1 MDAKPEQSDGDRH
14 QIKNRSPVIPGF
26 LLFSM
31 LRVGLTGGIG
41 SGKSTVAGIFG
52 VIGVPVA
59 FADAEAKRL
68 MNEDAGLR
76 EAIIRHFGAEAY
88 HNGLL
93 DRKWLAGQVFTDP
106 AKLQLLNSLV
116 HPVTIREGRR
126 WMEEQ
131 AGHPYAVREAAL
143 LFESAAAGELDFII
157 GVYAPPALRIH
168 RAMQRDGVT
177 RDEVLRRMRN
187 QIDEDIKMR
196 LCDAVI
202 HNDETH
208 AVIPQVLDIHR
219 KLLASPKPRSG
230 SPI

>member
-1 MDAKPEQSDGDRH
+1 
-14 QIKNRSPVIPGF
+14 
-26 LLFSM
+26 M

-76 EAIIRHFGAEAY
+76 DAITRQFGAEAY
-88 HNGLL
+88 HNGNL
-93 DRKWLAGQVFTDP
+93 DRKWLAGKVFTDP
-106 AKLQLLNSLV
+106 AKLRLLNSLV

-126 WMEEQ
+126 WMQEQ
-131 AGHPYAVREAAL
+131 AAGHPYAMREAAL

-202 HNDETH
+202 RNDETQ
-208 AVIPQVLDIHR
+208 AVIPQVLDLHR
-219 KLLASPKPRSG
+219 KLLTLPGPR
-230 SPI
+230 